1 MRNISTNISALGQ
14 RTHLKLGELSSLFIA
29 YNITIF
35 LLYPFHSF
43 LFYFLLR
50 NSAQTQKVGPNS
62 ISAQFVSLPLRMYG
76 MQRTL
81 LFTRI
86 TRNLVLGTREASQS
100 QTFRHVALDA
110 ISRPHS
116 ASSNSQTAVR
126 LFGLDVNRGAIV
138 VSVRPL
144 LQACSI
150 RGVRP

>member
-1 MRNISTNISALGQ
+1 
-14 RTHLKLGELSSLFIA
+14 
-29 YNITIF
+29 
-35 LLYPFHSF
+35 
-43 LFYFLLR
+43 
-50 NSAQTQKVGPNS
+50 
-62 ISAQFVSLPLRMYG
+62 MYG

-86 TRNLVLGTREASQS
+86 TRNLVLGTR

-116 ASSNSQTAVR
+116 ASSNSETAVR
-126 LFGLDVNRGAIV
+126 LLGLDLNRGAIV

-144 LQACSI
+144 LQACSV